1 MVNYKNS
8 SIYKLCCK
16 DTDIKD
22 IYVGSTTNFK
32 RRKGDHKY
40 NCNNEKSLK
49 HNIYVYQF
57 IRENGG
63 WTNWDMVEIC
73 NFSCDNK
80 RELHTEERRHLEL
93 LGATLNKLIPTRTL
107 KEYYEDNKEEI
118 QEYHKEYY
126 KDNKD
131 KIIEKS
137 KEYYEENKEI
147 IAEKMKMYAEKNKE
161 HIKNYQKEYREN
173 NKEILAIQKK
183 EYSKKN
189 KEQLKK
195 YRHEWYLKN
204 KERKEKSND
213 L

>member
-107 KEYYEDNKEEI
+107 KEYYEDNK
-118 QEYHKEYY
+118 
-126 KDNKD
+126 D